1 MTQCGSAFSCW
12 DQIWRPVP
20 DRQIYIPCQ
29 HHYNRGWYKGGHS
42 RLSKARSVFRNMN
55 NIWRSA
61 HYNTS
66 TILKLYQSC
75 VVSTN
80 FGESHGQTSP
90 NYDHSIR
97 NACTEYIE
105 FSDQIFW
112 PEKIPYEESLS
123 RCNQEDLWIIKKR
136 RWRWKILRK
145 DRQSTTR
152 TALHIIQKAREKQEH
167 HGEGQW
173 RASLKPCSRLR
184 DK

>member
-80 FGESHGQTSP
+80 LYGSQLWRITRTDLSKLRSFHTKCMNGVHR
-90 NYDHSIR
+90 IV
-97 NACTEYIE
+97 
-105 FSDQIFW
+105 W

-145 DRQSTTR
+145 DVSQ
-152 TALHIIQKAREKQEH
+152 QREQ
-167 HGEGQW
+167 
-173 RASLKPCSRLR
+173 LCT
-184 DK
+184 